1 MRFTIRARLV
11 SILVLTMV
19 TLGFLSFFSSQRMAS
34 MNMDSTI
41 IATELIPLIEEA
53 SDMKANMNEYRNLNY
68 RHILSTSSAEMD
80 TVEKSMADTIAKI
93 NDLLT
98 DYKTKIKTDEEK
110 TIVSQVEKTWAA
122 YTSADDAVIA
132 ESRKNDFQ
140 GAFKQLVAIKSSYD
154 AAMTEIDKLI
164 LFNHDM
170 SQNASTRSNENYL
183 SSRTLI
189 FAVVL
194 IALVILVSFQLYV
207 IMSVTRPLKKMQL
220 ALNNLVKNGGD
231 LTQRIDVNAKD
242 EIGDLAAEVNNFLAN
257 LRDIISGVLVSSN
270 EIGHMAEELTGTVT
284 NLNYEIEE
292 ISSTTEELSA
302 GLQESNATTEEINS
316 VSQEVEQVTA
326 DIARKAEDGASNS
339 YEISKRAESVKNM
352 AVLASKNANEVYDKS
367 NQRLLKA
374 MKDAKAVENI
384 NVLAESIL
392 GITNQTNLLALNAA
406 IEAARAGQAGRG
418 FAVVADEIRKLA
430 EESKESANQIQ
441 EVTGVIVEAVRFLSE
456 SASEILGFIDGQVK
470 KDYDKLVE
478 VAEQYKDDADF
489 VTNMSTDLSASAE
502 ELSASLQNIVHSIS
516 EISKATEESAAGA
529 TNIANR
535 TTNILGSAQ
544 NVSELT
550 EGTRVNVKE
559 LIELISK
566 FKV

>member
-1 MRFTIRARLV
+1 
-11 SILVLTMV
+11 MV
-19 TLGFLSFFSSQRMAS
+19 TLGFLAFFSSQRMAS
-34 MNMDSTI
+34 LNMDSTI
-41 IATELIPLIEEA
+41 IADELIPLIEQAAEI
-53 SDMKANMNEYRNLNY
+53 KANMNEYRNLDY
-68 RHILSTSSAEMD
+68 RHILSTSADEMKD
-80 TVEKSMADTIAKI
+80 VEATMATTLKTIDDLMADYQTR
-93 NDLLT
+93 
-98 DYKTKIKTDEEK
+98 IKTDEEK
-110 TIVSQVEKTWAA
+110 AVV
-122 YTSADDAVIA
+122 ADVIA
-132 ESRKNDFQ
+132 SWDLYTTEDDTVLQISRSNDFE
-140 GAFKQLVAIKSSYD
+140 GAFAALVKIKPEYD
-154 AAMTEIDKLI
+154 SAVNDINSLI
-164 LFNHDM
+164 KFNHDM
-170 SQNASTRSNENYL
+170 AQNASNRSNDNYA
-183 SSRTLI
+183 SSRLLI
-189 FAVVL
+189 FGVVL
-194 IALVILVSFQLYV
+194 IALVVLVSFQIYV
-207 IMSVTRPLKKMQL
+207 IVSVTRPLKKMQL
-220 ALNNLVKNGGD
+220 ALNVLAKNGGD
-231 LTQRIDVNAKD
+231 LTQRIDINSKD
-242 EIGDLAAEVNNFLAN
+242 EVGDLATEVNNFIGN
-257 LRDIISGVLVSSN
+257 LRDIISGVLSSSN
-270 EIGHMAEELTGTVT
+270 EIGHMAEELTGTVSS
-284 NLNYEIEE
+284 LNYEIEE

-302 GLQESNATTEEINS
+302 GLEESNATTEEINS

-352 AVLASKNANEVYDKS
+352 AVLASKNANEVYEKS

-550 EGTRVNVKE
+550 EGTRINVKE
-559 LIELISK
+559 LIELVSK

>member
-19 TLGFLSFFSSQRMAS
+19 TLGFLAYFSSQRMAS

-41 IATELIPLIEEA
+41 IASEIIPLIEEA
-53 SDMKANMNEYRNLNY
+53 AELKANMNEYRNLNY
-68 RHILSTSSAEMD
+68 RHILSTSASEMD
-80 TVEKSMADTIAKI
+80 SVEKSMSDITAEIDQIIA
-93 NDLLT
+93 
-98 DYKTKIKTDEEK
+98 DYKTKIKTEEEK
-110 TIVSQVEKTWAA
+110 SILTQVERTWGA
-122 YTSADDAVIA
+122 YTSADDAVLA
-132 ESRKNDFQ
+132 TSRQNDFD
-140 GAFKQLVAIKSSYD
+140 GAFKQLVAIKASYD
-154 AAMTEIDKLI
+154 NAVTEIDKLI
-164 LFNHDM
+164 LFNHELA
-170 SQNASTRSNENYL
+170 QGASNRSNDNYI
-183 SSRTLI
+183 SSRNLI
-189 FAVVL
+189 FGIVI
-194 IALVILVSFQLYV
+194 IAMVILIVFQLYV
-207 IMSVTRPLKKMQL
+207 IVSVTRPLKKMQI

-231 LTQRIDVNAKD
+231 LTQRIDINSKD
-242 EIGDLAAEVNNFLAN
+242 EVGDLATEVNNFISN
-257 LRDIISGVLVSSN
+257 LREIISGVLNSSV
-270 EIGHMAEELTGTVT
+270 EIDHMAEALNETVT

-302 GLQESNATTEEINS
+302 GLEESNATTEEINS
-316 VSQEVEQVTA
+316 VSHEVEQVTA

-456 SASEILGFIDGQVK
+456 SASEILTFIDGQVK

-535 TTNILGSAQ
+535 TTNILGNAQ
-544 NVSELT
+544 NVSEAT
-550 EGTRVNVKE
+550 EGTRANVKE
-559 LIELISK
+559 LIELVSK